1 MSNSAVIFTPM
12 RHDSWW
18 QRAHHE
24 DCSHHRDFSVIAG
37 DVVKALWHRFAH
49 GNNVL
54 LKFQEDAMHGPH
66 PIRPIED
73 AEPDPT
79 GATHVARDCAGLNF
93 YQIDRGL
100 RDLLPLYL
108 ADADHQR
115 LQPHL
120 HRLGALA
127 GGRLDEL
134 ARIADKHPPV
144 LHARDRFGRDE
155 DWIDYHPAYREME
168 TIAFGDFQFHA
179 MSHRG
184 GTLGSNQPL
193 PAVAK
198 YALQYLFVQAEF
210 GLMCPISVTDTS
222 IHLIR
227 KFASPELKDY
237 LLPKMLSADPA
248 TLWKGTQFIT
258 ERSGGSDVG
267 AIETVAR
274 LENGVW
280 RLTGDK
286 WFCSHTDADV
296 ALLLARPEG
305 APFGTKGLALFA
317 LPRRLKDGR
326 RNSYRIVRLK
336 DKLGTRSMASGEIR
350 LEGAVAYLVGEQDR
364 GLKQM
369 MEQVNLSRLSHG
381 VRAAAMMRRCV
392 NEAMVAAQTRTA
404 FGETVVNYPLLRRQL
419 LKLVV
424 PTEQALSMVLFAA
437 SSMDQAN
444 AGSADAQSL
453 VRILTPLLKFR
464 ACRDNIPVA
473 TGSMEVRGGN
483 GYIEEWVHARLVRDA
498 HIGVLWEGTSNINA
512 LDIIKRAVGK
522 SRAHLILGA
531 ALRRRLDEA
540 TALPA
545 GFRDRL
551 RLALERALA
560 FAEQVAAE
568 PRAEKTARLAASALY
583 HATSAVLLAWEGSR
597 SGVDARRALLARFV
611 LEYRLTAQDPLA
623 LPNDAWER
631 EATDIVLG
639 EAPALLARVA
649 TLLDS

>member
-1 MSNSAVIFTPM
+1 MLGSAYG
-12 RHDSWW
+12 DSWNRNPQAGKAPAPRGGITYRHARLIW
-18 QRAHHE
+18 RTRARR
-24 DCSHHRDFSVIAG
+24 S
-37 DVVKALWHRFAH
+37 
-49 GNNVL
+49 NVRQ
-54 LKFQEDAMHGPH
+54 KREEEAMHGPLS
-66 PIRPIED
+66 IRPPED
-73 AEPDPT
+73 SAAEPEPAS
-79 GATHVARDCAGLNF
+79 GADHVARDCAGLNF
-93 YQIDRGL
+93 YEIDRGL
-100 RDLLPLYL
+100 HDLLPLYL
-108 ADADHQR
+108 ADDDRLR
-115 LQPHL
+115 LQPHF

-144 LHARDRFGRDE
+144 LNARDRFGRDE

-168 TIAFGDFQFHA
+168 NIAFGDFQFHA

-184 GTLGSNQPL
+184 GVLGSSQPL

-198 YALQYLFVQAEF
+198 YVFQYLFVQAEF

-227 KFASPELKDY
+227 KFASSELKDY
-237 LLPKMLSADPA
+237 LLPRMLSDDPP
-248 TLWKGTQFIT
+248 TLWKGTQFMT
-258 ERSGGSDVG
+258 ERAGGSDVG

-274 LENGVW
+274 LQDGVW
-280 RLTGDK
+280 RLSGEK

-305 APFGTKGLALFA
+305 AASSTRGLALFA

-350 LEGAVAYLVGEQDR
+350 LEGAVAYLVGEAES

-392 NEAMVAAQTRTA
+392 NEAMVAARTRVA
-404 FGETVVNYPLLRRQL
+404 FGNTVVNYPLLRRQL
-419 LKLVV
+419 LKLIV

-444 AGSADAQSL
+444 AGSADAQGL

-512 LDIIKRAVGK
+512 LDIVKRAVGK
-522 SRAHLILGA
+522 SRAHRILAGA
-531 ALRRRLDEA
+531 LKRRLEEA
-540 TALPA
+540 TSLPA
-545 GFRDRL
+545 SFRGRL
-551 RLALERALA
+551 SVALDRALA
-560 FAEQVAAE
+560 FAEHVAAE
-568 PRAEKTARLAASALY
+568 PGAEPAARLAASALY
-583 HATSAVLLAWEGSR
+583 HASSAILLAWEASQP
-597 SGVDARRALLARFV
+597 GVDARRALLARFV
-611 LEYRLTAQDPLA
+611 LEYRLTARDPLA
-623 LPNDAWER
+623 AGNDAWER
-631 EATDIVLG
+631 EATDVIFS
-639 EAPALLARVA
+639 EEPAPSTRVA